1 MKFYN
6 IKMIE
11 KSFAYICAKI
21 EYNKNIIYYLIFEII
36 WLYDNINKSNIKLE
50 NGFKT
55 SQKFI

>member
-1 MKFYN
+1 
-6 IKMIE
+6 MIE
-11 KSFAYICAKI
+11 KSFAYICAKN